1 MGQKTTLV
9 GESFAPWVK
18 DQVEARQNLLG
29 RRTAQKYTNEEL
41 RYINGKTAF
50 LRLVSGVNINS
61 DKGPNNTTRLQDLGL
76 SDSLL
81 GNELAKFFVLEGGT
95 SFFPSGASNGIT
107 EFRSGIVDKLNGTN
121 LEDNA
126 YGFASSEQY
135 GYSPMPG
142 LISADIKSLN
152 RGSLK
157 EATVK
162 IKCWNPR
169 QFDIID
175 TLFIKLKYGML
186 LEWGHG
192 IYVDNNGEV
201 QNNNFSLANEFLEA
215 KAVPGAQATNSSQQA
230 MYRNIEK
237 YRRKRN

>member
-81 GNELAKFFVLEGGT
+81 GNEVAKFFVLEGGT
-95 SFFPSGASNGIT
+95 SFCPSGASNGIT

-121 LEDNA
+121 LGD
-126 YGFASSEQY
+126 
-135 GYSPMPG
+135 
-142 LISADIKSLN
+142 
-152 RGSLK
+152 
-157 EATVK
+157 
-162 IKCWNPR
+162 
-169 QFDIID
+169 
-175 TLFIKLKYGML
+175 
-186 LEWGHG
+186 
-192 IYVDNNGEV
+192 
-201 QNNNFSLANEFLEA
+201 
-215 KAVPGAQATNSSQQA
+215 
-230 MYRNIEK
+230 
-237 YRRKRN
+237 